1 MARDRKRAKQRRD
14 RRGSSAAGRARESAP
29 AVLPGQPA
37 DQGPAADAPAI
48 LPTKP
53 AGVDAPA
60 GLERSNGDA
69 EPSTPPSPRGPQTL
83 PPRPRRSPK
92 AKSSPRPS
100 SRATSVGTNCKSPA
114 ARRDP
119 EGPGVVGRGPGAAV
133 PTVAMV
139 ASAPSRP
146 RVLPCG
152 AATGRSASCAPA
164 GPSCSA
170 CSGPTAVRSRRRRPS
185 CWASWPSPA
194 LIWAWPTTWPRK
206 SSNSS
211 SEA

>member
-37 DQGPAADAPAI
+37 DQGPAADAPRDPAHQTGRPSM
-48 LPTKP
+48 LPP
-53 AGVDAPA
+53 A
-60 GLERSNGDA
+60 LERSNGDA
-69 EPSTPPSPRGPQTL
+69 EFDAAVAARAADAPAAPETL
-83 PPRPRRSPK
+83 SEGEIDAEAELEGDLSGDELQEPG
-92 AKSSPRPS
+92 RPS
-100 SRATSVGTNCKSPA
+100 
-114 ARRDP
+114 
-119 EGPGVVGRGPGAAV
+119 GPGGTGRGGSGTGGGGADGGE
-133 PTVAMV
+133 V

-152 AATGRSASCAPA
+152 AATARSASCAPA

-170 CSGPTAVRSRRRRPS
+170 CSGPTAARSRRRRPS

-194 LIWAWPTTWPRK
+194 LYLGLADYVAKEIV
-206 SSNSS
+206 
-211 SEA
+211 ELIL